1 MVQLDAGVHPTPPRQ
16 RGGSRTNNAVNVF
29 TPVDATIGPWPPDA
43 DDPPG
48 SRRRPGM
55 RFRHVIDGIFDD
67 RGRMMVILCH
77 NNDLVDGWER
87 EGEDEG
93 FFRQFSERSSYP
105 MGINIITYAMTH

>member
-1 MVQLDAGVHPTPPRQ
+1 MVAIHFWRQGYRYHPVPGIEQ
-16 RGGSRTNNAVNVF
+16 
-29 TPVDATIGPWPPDA
+29 DPD
-43 DDPPG
+43 PH
-48 SRRRPGM
+48 
-55 RFRHVIDGIFDD
+55 FYGIFDD